1 MNMKNFKIVSR
12 DKIKEKEYR
21 LILDTETHHD
31 HEIIEDENGVLRW
44 KPNLNVCKITERL
57 SLNDIIPLFYYL
69 GYGKNSEIYRKLY
82 RDIGYSLFGY
92 WEIFYWNVNNE
103 EANEYKPNLKEIKS
117 KKHIDVDLTDN
128 QKNLMYIIK
137 EHKTLDVYSFQMNK
151 TALNQLIKKGY
162 VTTNNYVNGEFAS
175 LTDSGYDILEYL
187 HKEWLKKC
195 NF

>member
-31 HEIIEDENGVLRW
+31 HEIIEDEDGTLRW
-44 KPNLNVCKITERL
+44 KPNLNVCKIKERL
-57 SLNDIIPLFYYL
+57 SLNNIIPLFYYL

-103 EANEYKPNLKEIKS
+103 EANEYKPNLEEIKS
-117 KKHIDVDLTDN
+117 KKHIDVDLTDS
-128 QKNLMYIIK
+128 QKGLMYIIK
-137 EHKTLDVYSFQMNK
+137 EYKSLPLDSLQMNK
-151 TALNQLIKKGY
+151 RALNQLIKKCY
-162 VTTNNYVNGEFAS
+162 VTTYNYANGEFAS
-175 LTDSGYDILEYL
+175 LTDNGNAIMEYL
-187 HKEWLKKC
+187 SKNE
-195 NF
+195 